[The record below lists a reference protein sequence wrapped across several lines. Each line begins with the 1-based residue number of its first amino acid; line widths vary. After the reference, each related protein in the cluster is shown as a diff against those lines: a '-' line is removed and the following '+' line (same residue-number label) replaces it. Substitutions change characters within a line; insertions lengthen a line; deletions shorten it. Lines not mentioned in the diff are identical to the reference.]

1 MQRRAIVLCGAALA
15 LPVRAQAPAPGVVW
29 RLASGYRAE
38 SFHTE
43 NLRAFAQAVGSA
55 TAGALRIDVQPDNR
69 LEPLARIFGAV
80 REGRIEAGE
89 TIMTS
94 LSAELPIAGADAV
107 PFVVASYADA
117 QRLWTLQ
124 RPLIQRQFAALG
136 LVPLYAVPWPPQGL
150 YSHRPVSDASDFRG
164 TRMRTYNPTT
174 VRIAELLGAEAVDVP
189 MVQVGEALRSGRV
202 DSMITSAVTGVES
215 AVWEHIG
222 HYHEINA
229 WFPKNIVFVRRQA
242 FDALDARQQAA
253 VRNAAAEA
261 EARGWRLSEAVAASS
276 TQTLRDKGM
285 TVSRVPARVDTVL
298 KRLGEKFS
306 REWVRSV
313 GHEANEIF
321 VPYYLQSPR

>member
-1 MQRRAIVLCGAALA
+1 MQRRSLVLCGAALA
-15 LPVRAQAPAPGVVW
+15 LPVQAQAPATVW

-43 NLRAFAQAVGSA
+43 NLRTFAQAVNAA
-55 TAGALRIDVQPDNR
+55 TAGALRIDVHADNR
-69 LEPLARIFGAV
+69 LEPLARIFAAV

-124 RPLIQRQFAALG
+124 RPLIERQFAARG
-136 LVPLYAVPWPPQGL
+136 LVPLYSVPWPPQGL
-150 YSHRPVSDASDFRG
+150 YSRRPVNDAADFRG

-174 VRIAELLGAEAVDVP
+174 VRIAELLGAEPVDVP
-189 MVQVGEALRSGRV
+189 MVQVGEALRSGRI

-229 WFPKNIVFVRRQA
+229 WFPKNIVFVRRQV

-253 VRNAAAEA
+253 VRTAATEA
-261 EARGWRLSEAVAASS
+261 EARGWRFSEAVATTS

-285 TVSRVPARVDTVL
+285 TVSRVPARVDTAL